1 MLLTPLLQAGG
12 GSSSMI
18 MFALIFIV
26 FYFFMIRP
34 QQKKAKE
41 ADKFR
46 HQVMEGNEIVTISGM
61 HGKVV
66 SLPKPITPIINW
78 SQRPNFFKS
87 DFGRFFCFSRFLCF
101 LAGMKFFTLT
111 LFHVVNRCYPFDGRF
126 FFGD

>member
-1 MLLTPLLQAGG
+1 MLLTPLLQGQGG
-12 GSSSMI
+12 GASSMI

-61 HGKVV
+61 HGKVIKV
-66 SLPKPITPIINW
+66 MDNQIMVRFGNNEVKLERSAISPELTQANYPDNQLEPK
-78 SQRPNFFKS
+78 
-87 DFGRFFCFSRFLCF
+87 
-101 LAGMKFFTLT
+101 A
-111 LFHVVNRCYPFDGRF
+111 
-126 FFGD
+126 

>member
-1 MLLTPLLQAGG
+1 MLLTPLLQGGG

-66 SLPKPITPIINW
+66 NVMDNQIMVRFGNNEVKLERSAISPELTQANYPDNQLEPK
-78 SQRPNFFKS
+78 
-87 DFGRFFCFSRFLCF
+87 
-101 LAGMKFFTLT
+101 A
-111 LFHVVNRCYPFDGRF
+111 
-126 FFGD
+126 